1 MSNLTLFSD
10 QSLESMLAKAEVFIK
25 SGLVPKTY
33 NKPES
38 VLVACTYGA
47 DLGFSPMQSLQV
59 INVIEGKPCLSA
71 AALQALALKHGG
83 TIDVLEHTDKVCEL
97 EITRGERKH
106 KSRFSVEDAIKQGL
120 LGKSNW
126 QKMPKAMLFARATS
140 QAIRFMFADI
150 VGGLYTVEELEDGK
164 ALNDSPPPKKAK
176 EEPPP
181 APPAVPTPTPPA
193 AAAAVDAVVVDVLPQ
208 DAGNSIDWEVQG
220 NGLLAQY
227 HLVTGRVD
235 VTLLKLKD
243 FCIGKGIVT
252 KERFDSYLDAKRTKE

>member
-1 MSNLTLFSD
+1 
-10 QSLESMLAKAEVFIK
+10 
-25 SGLVPKTY
+25 
-33 NKPES
+33 
-38 VLVACTYGA
+38 
-47 DLGFSPMQSLQV
+47 MQSFQL

-83 TIDVLEHTDKVCEL
+83 VIDVLEHTDKVCEL

-150 VGGLYTVEELEDGK
+150 IGGIYTVEELEDGK
-164 ALNDSPPPKKAK
+164 ASNDSPPPKKVK
-176 EEPPP
+176 QEPP
-181 APPAVPTPTPPA
+181 APAPALPVAPAPTPA
-193 AAAAVDAVVVDVLPQ
+193 EVVDVLPQ
-208 DAGNSIDWEVQG
+208 DIGYSIDWEAQG
-220 NGLLAQY
+220 NELLAQY

-235 VTLLKLKD
+235 ITLLKL
-243 FCIGKGIVT
+243 
-252 KERFDSYLDAKRTKE
+252 

>member
-83 TIDVLEHTDKVCEL
+83 TINILEHTDKVCEL

-176 EEPPP
+176 EEPPAPALALPVTP
-181 APPAVPTPTPPA
+181 APAP
-193 AAAAVDAVVVDVLPQ
+193 AVVVDVLP
-208 DAGNSIDWEVQG
+208 ARCR
-220 NGLLAQY
+220 GLY
-227 HLVTGRVD
+227 
-235 VTLLKLKD
+235 
-243 FCIGKGIVT
+243 
-252 KERFDSYLDAKRTKE
+252 

>member
-83 TIDVLEHTDKVCEL
+83 TINILEHTDKVCEL

-126 QKMPKAMLFARATS
+126 QKMPKAILFARATS

-176 EEPPP
+176 EEPPAPALALPVTP
-181 APPAVPTPTPPA
+181 APAP
-193 AAAAVDAVVVDVLPQ
+193 AVVVDVLPQ
-208 DAGNSIDWEVQG
+208 DVGDSIDWEVQG
-220 NGLLAQY
+220 NELLAQY

-235 VTLLKLKD
+235 ITLLKLKD